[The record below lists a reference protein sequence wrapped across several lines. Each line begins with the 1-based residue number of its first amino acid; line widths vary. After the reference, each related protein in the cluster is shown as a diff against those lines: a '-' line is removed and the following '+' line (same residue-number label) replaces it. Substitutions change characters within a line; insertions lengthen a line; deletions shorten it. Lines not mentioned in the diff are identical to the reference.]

1 MKKAKVGVWILTLTL
16 VIAGLYFWSLRIV
29 ELKIAGV
36 IFQVPNKNI
45 ISASALRMTSGE
57 LDNNQGAF
65 LEFPN
70 GPYFGKWG
78 ILLQSSADRNANG
91 FPSPFEVLVSEGR
104 AESVLKMTSFGWY
117 QCDES
122 CGRGIWY
129 FRKVPARDDSTYSLG
144 SVICHET
151 EICKLFFSYRDV
163 DVEVSLRQSQI
174 ENVSQD
180 LQKATALVSSLAR
193 PTE

>member
-1 MKKAKVGVWILTLTL
+1 MRKGKVGGWILTFAL

-29 ELKIAGV
+29 DLKISGV
-36 IFQVPNKNI
+36 TFQVPSQNI
-45 ISASALRMTSGE
+45 ISASALRMTSDE

-78 ILLQSSADRNANG
+78 ILLQSSADRKVNG
-91 FPSPFEVLVSEGR
+91 FPSPFKILVSEGR

-122 CGRGIWY
+122 CGSGTWY

-144 SVICHET
+144 SVICNET
-151 EICKLFFSYRDV
+151 EICKLFFSYRGV
-163 DVEVSLRQSQI
+163 DVQVSLRQSQI
-174 ENVSQD
+174 ENASQD

-193 PTE
+193 PTK